1 MNGTYPVKELR
12 IAGTEIGRFA
22 VCVEPGA
29 GETAAYAAEEL
40 RRYIAEATGE
50 TLAATGGD
58 KQIRIFKCGETADGG
73 SLGEDDFEIS
83 VEAGNLLLKG
93 GGNRGVLYAIYSFL
107 EETVGCRWYT
117 AEVERILPAERI
129 DVEEG

>member
-50 TLAATGGD
+50 TLAAAGGD
-58 KQIRIFKCGETADGG
+58 KQIR
-73 SLGEDDFEIS
+73 
-83 VEAGNLLLKG
+83 
-93 GGNRGVLYAIYSFL
+93 
-107 EETVGCRWYT
+107 
-117 AEVERILPAERI
+117 
-129 DVEEG
+129 